1 MKLGVAGFDIGLT
14 PVGIEVPIRMETT
27 CGSKHGRAGMISFR
41 FAIAVG
47 MLFMS
52 TTFAD
57 ARSCTEQGRECAG
70 WAVGQYASYKGA
82 CSKEVG
88 ACKARCKQGQK
99 YFLGVL
105 VGNQYPIDTCN

>member
-1 MKLGVAGFDIGLT
+1 MKCFRLAAVA
-14 PVGIEVPIRMETT
+14 
-27 CGSKHGRAGMISFR
+27 
-41 FAIAVG
+41 G
-47 MLFMS
+47 MLFVT

-57 ARSCTEQGRECAG
+57 ARSCTEQGRECAS
-70 WAVGQYASYKGA
+70 WAVGPNASYKAA

-99 YFLGVL
+99 YFLGVA

>member
-1 MKLGVAGFDIGLT
+1 LGFLAAVATLVMT
-14 PVGIEVPIRMETT
+14 
-27 CGSKHGRAGMISFR
+27 S
-41 FAIAVG
+41 
-47 MLFMS
+47 
-52 TTFAD
+52 TFAD
-57 ARSCTEQGRECAG
+57 ARSCTEQGRECNT
-70 WAVGQYASYKGA
+70 WAVGQYSSYKGA